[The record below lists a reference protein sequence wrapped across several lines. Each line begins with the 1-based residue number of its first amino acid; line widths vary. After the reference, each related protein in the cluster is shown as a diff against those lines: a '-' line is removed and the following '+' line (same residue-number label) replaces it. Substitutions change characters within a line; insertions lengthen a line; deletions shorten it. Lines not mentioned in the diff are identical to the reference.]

1 MTKGVTKFVNGYMGA
16 DLTKDVT
23 KFINGSW
30 GVDFVKGVIEFI
42 GKFIYNDKGVYKN
55 C

>member
-1 MTKGVTKFVNGYMGA
+1 MGA

-23 KFINGSW
+23 KFVNGFW

>member
-1 MTKGVTKFVNGYMGA
+1 MGA

-23 KFINGSW
+23 KFVNGSW